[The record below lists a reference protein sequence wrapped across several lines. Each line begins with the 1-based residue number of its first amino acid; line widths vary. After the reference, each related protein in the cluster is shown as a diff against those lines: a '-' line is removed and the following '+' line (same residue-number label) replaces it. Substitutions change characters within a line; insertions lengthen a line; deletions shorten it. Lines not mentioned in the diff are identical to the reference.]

1 MASVTMQISSLID
14 SRFDN
19 FKKQFTEEN
28 SSSVEAAVKRAKR
41 ARFVFQSKG
50 NEQQFEH
57 AESVLDKL
65 ESAKGALNANAISKA
80 KTAIE
85 EGIALVTKRMKVIK
99 IADKSQYSWATV
111 QEYLSDELASDSEDE
126 KRLFRS
132 ERRAEK
138 KVKDSKKKRSQ
149 NSTYRELKA
158 VFYVLKSYAVSLQHQ
173 RVKVFVDN
181 MGASRILMVGSS
193 KLHLQQIAVD
203 IFSICLSFDIS
214 LDSQWLPREENA
226 RADLLSRFIDRDDWS
241 LNPVVFQS
249 LDARWGPHSVDRFSS
264 YFNSQVVRFNSKYFS
279 PGCAAVDALAQ
290 DWSSDNNWL
299 CPPTHLIVAAVKHL
313 RYHKGVGTIIIPEWP
328 SASFW
333 PFLHI
338 SPSRFHTFVKEFV
351 VLPRLADLL
360 IEGPGQREVYR
371 KKPSVFVGCP
381 SFNMLALRLD
391 FR

>member
-1 MASVTMQISSLID
+1 MYAVCHSRSSTLYQADNFLLGTRRRKMPLPGQVAPDLREEGSSNAGSDGFHSLVQQAVADSMASVTMQISSLID

-149 NSTYRELKA
+149 SISIRDFSLIHRSTLTTVLPYRLW
-158 VFYVLKSYAVSLQHQ
+158 
-173 RVKVFVDN
+173 
-181 MGASRILMVGSS
+181 MRILI
-193 KLHLQQIAVD
+193 Q
-203 IFSICLSFDIS
+203 
-214 LDSQWLPREENA
+214 E
-226 RADLLSRFIDRDDWS
+226 
-241 LNPVVFQS
+241 
-249 LDARWGPHSVDRFSS
+249 
-264 YFNSQVVRFNSKYFS
+264 
-279 PGCAAVDALAQ
+279 
-290 DWSSDNNWL
+290 
-299 CPPTHLIVAAVKHL
+299 
-313 RYHKGVGTIIIPEWP
+313 
-328 SASFW
+328 
-333 PFLHI
+333 
-338 SPSRFHTFVKEFV
+338 V
-351 VLPRLADLL
+351 VLAV
-360 IEGPGQREVYR
+360 I
-371 KKPSVFVGCP
+371 
-381 SFNMLALRLD
+381 
-391 FR
+391 

>member
-1 MASVTMQISSLID
+1 MPLPGQDAPDLREEGSSNAGSDGFHSLVQQAVADSMASVTMQISSLID

-132 ERRAEK
+132 EREQRRK
-138 KVKDSKKKRSQ
+138 LKIRRRSALRSISIRDFSLIHR
-149 NSTYRELKA
+149 STLTTVLPYRLW
-158 VFYVLKSYAVSLQHQ
+158 
-173 RVKVFVDN
+173 
-181 MGASRILMVGSS
+181 MRILI
-193 KLHLQQIAVD
+193 Q
-203 IFSICLSFDIS
+203 
-214 LDSQWLPREENA
+214 E
-226 RADLLSRFIDRDDWS
+226 
-241 LNPVVFQS
+241 
-249 LDARWGPHSVDRFSS
+249 
-264 YFNSQVVRFNSKYFS
+264 
-279 PGCAAVDALAQ
+279 
-290 DWSSDNNWL
+290 
-299 CPPTHLIVAAVKHL
+299 
-313 RYHKGVGTIIIPEWP
+313 
-328 SASFW
+328 
-333 PFLHI
+333 
-338 SPSRFHTFVKEFV
+338 V
-351 VLPRLADLL
+351 VLAV
-360 IEGPGQREVYR
+360 I
-371 KKPSVFVGCP
+371 
-381 SFNMLALRLD
+381 
-391 FR
+391 